1 MSQLGWIAGPLAM
14 LLFASV
20 TFVSAFSLCH
30 CYRSP
35 DPGPKRNP
43 SYLEAVQTILGWRHI
58 NVKDEISFN
67 AIRQVIYT
75 KGVADF
81 VVANSDLRKASESLK
96 RVAAAILAAHD

>member
-43 SYLEAVQTILGWRHI
+43 SYLEAVRTILGESSKLVKINDHHI
-58 NVKDEISFN
+58 ISLFKESN
-67 AIRQVIYT
+67 SLDIP
-75 KGVADF
+75 F
-81 VVANSDLRKASESLK
+81 FSNNSDLYF
-96 RVAAAILAAHD
+96 I